1 MDEPTVGIDPQS
13 RNLILE
19 SVRTLNKMG
28 STIIY
33 TSHYMEEVEEL
44 CTRVTILDHGRVI
57 ASGSKEELKSLIS
70 DEECVI
76 IELMSPKQN
85 LCLEIEKLGGVKYCE
100 MEENVLR
107 VVSEKNAGN
116 LSKIIDAILQRSS
129 EIKTI
134 HIQTPTLERV
144 FLTLTGRSLRD

>member
-1 MDEPTVGIDPQS
+1 MSPLWG
-13 RNLILE
+13 LIPNHE
-19 SVRTLNKMG
+19 
-28 STIIY
+28 IY

-44 CTRVTILDHGRVI
+44 CTRVTILYHGRVI
-57 ASGSKEELKSLIS
+57 ASGSKEELKSFIS
-70 DEECVI
+70 DEECVV
-76 IELMSPKQN
+76 IELMTPKQK

-129 EIKTI
+129 EIKPSI
-134 HIQTPTLERV
+134 YKPLPWK
-144 FLTLTGRSLRD
+144 GCSLP